1 MSGLALHIPIE
12 NLLIPPSAYLT
23 DRTKSPNIHAPYAS
37 GRRAF
42 AVKQPLPTSTDGS
55 VRLPRVL
62 REATSFVLMDE
73 NIKQEGIFR
82 VSARAQSVEILRES
96 YDRGQKFIV
105 WKEVNS
111 VLASSAWREGTGEVW
126 VDDLDQTEGYEL
138 HAAAALIK
146 VWYKELK
153 EPIFP
158 PTCYQALEQFYS
170 NPDAPFEVSQL
181 LAMLS
186 MDDEWTPISNQ
197 TSRQILT
204 MHLLPLLS
212 RVAEFE
218 SWNHMSPDNLAVCF
232 APSLLHG
239 PDPLEDLK
247 LSTIVRR
254 ILVAMIKHWKDLE
267 PLLGTSLEI
276 FENSLRMPEAVED
289 REDPLEESTT
299 ETWSAVEAQVSG
311 ITLMDNEDSD
321 DDIEDIPPPLPPR
334 PRACTLEY
342 SPPLPPRPQA
352 SLEHSPPHPTS
363 PIEPGSPDTLSL
375 MDAEPSSR
383 TDSIDVTSP
392 EGINPIRRKPAP
404 ALQPLPRYSTIIN
417 DRPAALQGI
426 QYYNTVAPETDAYAE
441 TDDMNGLPVYQE
453 GVPMYDEPDRAPPSP
468 PATGESS
475 IPRKPLPKSATG

>member
-23 DRTKSPNIHAPYAS
+23 DRTKSSDIHAPYVS

-82 VSARAQSVEILRES
+82 VSARAQSVEVLRES
-96 YDRGQKFIV
+96 YDRGQKFII
-105 WKEVNS
+105 WKEVGA
-111 VLASSAWREGTGEVW
+111 VLASSDWKEGTGQVW
-126 VDDLDQTEGYEL
+126 VEDVDQAEGYEL

-146 VWYKELK
+146 LWYKELT

-158 PTCYQALEQFYS
+158 PTCYQVLDKFY
-170 NPDAPFEVSQL
+170 NDPEVPLEVSQL

-186 MDDEWTPISNQ
+186 MDDEWTPISNK

-212 RVAEFE
+212 RVSKFQD
-218 SWNHMSPDNLAVCF
+218 WNHMSPDNLAVCF

-254 ILVAMIKHWKDLE
+254 ILVAMIEHWKDLE
-267 PLLGTSLEI
+267 PLLDTSFEK
-276 FENSLRMPEAVED
+276 FENSLRMPEAIED

-299 ETWSAVEAQVSG
+299 EIWSAVEAQVSG

-321 DDIEDIPPPLPPR
+321 DDIEGSLPPLPPR
-334 PRACTLEY
+334 PRAATSFY
-342 SPPLPPRPQA
+342 SPPRA
-352 SLEHSPPHPTS
+352 TS
-363 PIEPGSPDTLSL
+363 PIDTGSPDGISPI
-375 MDAEPSSR
+375 DAGPFSR
-383 TDSIDVTSP
+383 TGSADVTSP
-392 EGINPIRRKPAP
+392 DGMSPIRRKPAP
-404 ALQPLPRYSTIIN
+404 ALLPLPRYSTIIN

-426 QYYNTVAPETDAYAE
+426 QYYNTVAPEDYAYAG
-441 TDDMNGLPVYQE
+441 TDDMNSLPMYQE
-453 GVPMYDEPDRAPPSP
+453 GVPIYEESNRNPPSP

-475 IPRKPLPKSATG
+475 IQRKPLPKTASGT

>member
-23 DRTKSPNIHAPYAS
+23 DRAKSSDIHAPYAS

-42 AVKQPLPTSTDGS
+42 AVKQPLPTSTDGL

-82 VSARAQSVEILRES
+82 VSARAQSVEVLRES

-105 WKEVNS
+105 WKEVNT
-111 VLASSAWREGTGEVW
+111 VLASSAWKEGTGDVW
-126 VDDLDQTEGYEL
+126 VEDVDQTEGYEL
-138 HAAAALIK
+138 HVAAALIK
-146 VWYKELK
+146 LWYKELK

-158 PTCYQALEQFYS
+158 PTCYQALEKFYS
-170 NPDAPFEVSQL
+170 NPDASFELSQL

-186 MDDEWTPISNQ
+186 MDDEWTPISSR

-212 RVAEFE
+212 RVVEFQD
-218 SWNHMSPDNLAVCF
+218 WNHMSPDNVAVCF

-254 ILVAMIKHWKDLE
+254 ILVAMIKHWKELE
-267 PLLGTSLEI
+267 PLLGTSFEK
-276 FENSLRMPEAVED
+276 FENSLRMPEAIED
-289 REDPLEESTT
+289 REEPLEESTA

-311 ITLMDNEDSD
+311 ITLMDNDDSD
-321 DDIEDIPPPLPPR
+321 DDIEDSP
-334 PRACTLEY
+334 
-342 SPPLPPRPQA
+342 PPLPPRPQA
-352 SLEHSPPHPTS
+352 TTLGHSPPHPTS
-363 PIEPGSPDTLSL
+363 PAEIDSPDSLSL
-375 MDAEPSSR
+375 IDAGPFSR

-392 EGINPIRRKPAP
+392 GGISPIKRKPAP
-404 ALQPLPRYSTIIN
+404 ALHPLPRYSTIIN
-417 DRPAALQGI
+417 DQPAALQRI
-426 QYYNTVAPETDAYAE
+426 QYYNTVAPEDDAYRDR
-441 TDDMNGLPVYQE
+441 DDTHGLPTYQE
-453 GVPMYDEPDRAPPSP
+453 GVPSYEEPDRGPPSP
-468 PATGESS
+468 PAIGEPS
-475 IPRKPLPKSATG
+475 IQRKPLPKTAAGL